1 MRSGARVMRESR
13 CFPALPLVATSVRVL
28 IPSFARERAV
38 VCLRELSLDQRPL
51 LGKVIGCCHSP
62 KSSARCRI
70 HPKQYVVICAR
81 VRTLHQDPAR
91 AGPLLAQRART
102 TEAGSTNCPHC
113 PYIIATRGKN

>member
-51 LGKVIGCCHSP
+51 LGKVIGCSHSP

-70 HPKQYVVICAR
+70 HPKQFVVICAR
-81 VRTLHQDPAR
+81 VGLC
-91 AGPLLAQRART
+91 T
-102 TEAGSTNCPHC
+102 TTQLVPFHC
-113 PYIIATRGKN
+113 SVNVRERLKR